1 MVEALAFVIMVGL
14 MLVPILNVLVGAV
27 AGAVLSGPLGA
38 VFGLVTGYGLSVV
51 IAKDRMRARRRRN
64 DGRDCGRLPG
74 SAGAVRDI
82 EASARLCCQ
91 PAELGSRCAAPTIAP
106 HSDLH
111 SADTGKRRS
120 KQDAR

>member
-1 MVEALAFVIMVGL
+1 MIEALAFVIMVGL

-38 VFGLVTGYGLSVV
+38 VFGLATGYGLSVV

-74 SAGAVRDI
+74 SRRCRAASVGVERRSADPGWGRPPPIKRIAV
-82 EASARLCCQ
+82 S
-91 PAELGSRCAAPTIAP
+91 GSRT
-106 HSDLH
+106 H
-111 SADTGKRRS
+111 RR
-120 KQDAR
+120 R

>member
-1 MVEALAFVIMVGL
+1 MVEALAFGIVVGL

-38 VFGLVTGYGLSVV
+38 VFGLLTGYGLSVV

-74 SAGAVRDI
+74 RRRRRAASVGAERRSADPGGRPPPIKRIAV
-82 EASARLCCQ
+82 S
-91 PAELGSRCAAPTIAP
+91 GSRT
-106 HSDLH
+106 H
-111 SADTGKRRS
+111 RR
-120 KQDAR
+120 R